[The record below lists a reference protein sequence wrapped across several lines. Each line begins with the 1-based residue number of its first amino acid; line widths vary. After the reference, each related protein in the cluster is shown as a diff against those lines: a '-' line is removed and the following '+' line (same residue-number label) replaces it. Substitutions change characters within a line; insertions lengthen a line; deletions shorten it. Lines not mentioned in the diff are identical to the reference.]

1 MECSSAGKGNGEV
14 RRLHI
19 VYFLSRMGR
28 IEHPHLIRVHH
39 LTRNGVYLRDVKRW
53 LADVRGKDMPDAFAW
68 SYKRR
73 YKSGYVW
80 QDLLDDDL
88 ITPISDNEYV
98 LKGSET
104 IPSSPFDP
112 CSYIEKRSSS
122 IFRNDDQDQPS
133 PKEEIQDSTVLNSPT
148 QTSSEIYQ
156 DLPLFGSERSTLTDD
171 SLLKLDEE
179 DKTKQRETCE
189 NYSSFYSSLLNKK
202 KTKNK
207 TTNNTNNNDIEKM
220 GKPGSLFSSSRP
232 SFAKS
237 KSYSNGASNMFR
249 NLIKCGA
256 VETNDSVLVSV
267 NRADKSCST
276 KSTNT
281 NHPDTRA
288 AAICQVERIGGSAR
302 IFGTPWNNQH
312 NQQYSYRKSFD
323 GVRSSKKKHKEFAGP
338 KPVSAAYKPV
348 GGPTCSASRI
358 LLCLGSLNNVNCK
371 IIEYFSLVTSDLMRV
386 GQCGKLFKPEKL
398 HTHMKSC
405 KGMKAIAKTAAVS
418 VEMTPSHSQR
428 SINVNLSNEEST
440 SASLLTRTE
449 F

>member
-276 KSTNT
+276 KSANT

-323 GVRSSKKKHKEFAGP
+323 GVRSSKKKHNEFAGP

-348 GGPTCSASRI
+348 GGPTCS
-358 LLCLGSLNNVNCK
+358 
-371 IIEYFSLVTSDLMRV
+371 
-386 GQCGKLFKPEKL
+386 QCGKLFKPEKL

-405 KGMKAIAKTAAVS
+405 KGMKALAKTAAVS

-440 SASLLTRTE
+440 SAYLLTRTE